1 VGADIYLYDK
11 RREDLDARI
20 KEWLEE
26 PLYDGIMAR
35 LLGRFGGRK
44 ERSIVDI
51 WNGGIDETSRVLAK
65 EYEELQETHY
75 FRDSYNASSLFWR
88 MGLSWWGLLNE
99 GYIDDDGIANADTV
113 QMLLEGYNQLH
124 ERVLSKEATTAW
136 YAGEVEKG
144 THFDPDEGPD
154 EWVKYFQEKGKHFA
168 EFCQRT
174 LDNNGYWECSV

>member
-1 VGADIYLYDK
+1 MGADIYLYDK

-75 FRDSYNASSLFWR
+75 FRDSYNDSSLFWR
-88 MGLSWWGLLNE
+88 LGLSWWGLLDE
-99 GYIDDDGIANADTV
+99 GYIDDDGIANAATV
-113 QMLLEGYNQLH
+113 QMLLTGYNHLH
-124 ERVLSKEATTAW
+124 ERMLSEEATLAW
-136 YAGEVEKG
+136 YEEHRETLQMYA
-144 THFDPDEGPD
+144 DDEGP
-154 EWVKYFQEKGKHFA
+154 EGWVKYFQEQGQRFA